1 MHLKSIKEFYN
12 EFYAYLKKDLERP
25 NPRHLHVYQSLKDLL
40 RPNISVL
47 DLGCGLG
54 LTTHFIRQSGC
65 RALGVDLSE
74 RLVSEAR
81 RHFGGDFICA
91 DLCTLSLKKKFE
103 VVTLIDCLEHLPP
116 ERRPLV
122 WEVVRQHLK
131 PDGLLYLN
139 LPAPVFQLWDREHR
153 PQSIQIVDESVP
165 LEEIVASL
173 GEHGFTLLSLI
184 TYGIDV
190 PEQYVEITARYGFS
204 EKLKTHLWQKLASPP
219 LPVIEQTA
227 AAPPE
232 VPSQFRK
239 TGPRP
244 QRTPKRVGFFAGD
257 EGNFHFVQDIEQ
269 YAAQAG
275 LATRFFPEASHSAEK
290 LASALSWCDVAW
302 FEWANGPIIPATHL
316 PKTCLIICRLHKYES
331 YSDLPRQIQW
341 DKVDH
346 LVFISPGV
354 LATFKDHINPQI
366 EELTHVKIIPNTV
379 NPARFSFNPEKSKGF
394 NLAWVG
400 RLHSDKN
407 PALVLQIMAELKKR
421 DPRYRC
427 FMIGRSQDKIIE
439 SYINFMIQ
447 EMKLENQVIYQ
458 GATSDVIS
466 WLSDKS
472 FLLNTSVVEGH
483 PVAVLEAMLLGLKPI
498 LHNFVGGATEMFP
511 PDLVYNTAAEAVELV
526 LSEHYHPEFYRNF
539 VEERYPFQQIMEEN
553 FSLINAKPGIRMA
566 PKISQNKASTVFSVI
581 IPTFN
586 RAGFL
591 QSAIKSVLNQPGPSF
606 EIVVIDDGSTD
617 NTPAVMSAFDDP
629 RVRYLRKEHSGA
641 PDSRNHGIEAAQGEW
656 LLWLDSDDL
665 ILPGWLARLNTIL
678 EAGAE
683 ADVYYGNLEVVDA
696 QGRRLHII
704 RYDDFAGKNALL
716 VSRLVHGNPL
726 PLPGSLMRKDLL
738 ERVGG
743 FDLEFTRA
751 HDYEIWTRLAPAAR
765 FRHVP
770 FLAVQW
776 RWHDANM
783 SSGSV
788 HRDLAFEA
796 KVVQRLLTRHPLTEL
811 FPDLPWQDWQE
822 AQSQAARQ
830 LGEIFSRYGDYKTAG
845 EWLAESQELDT
856 GMDRMKKHA
865 AGL

>member
-1 MHLKSIKEFYN
+1 MHLKSIKDFYN
-12 EFYAYLKKDLERP
+12 DFYPYLKKDLERP

-65 RALGVDLSE
+65 HALGVDLSD

-81 RHFGGDFICA
+81 RHFGGDFLCA

-103 VVTLIDCLEHLPP
+103 LVTLIDCLEHLPP

-122 WEVVRQHLK
+122 WGVVRQHLK

-139 LPAPVFQLWDREHR
+139 LPAPVFQLWNRENR
-153 PQSIQIVDESVP
+153 PQSLQKVDEAVP

-173 GEHGFTLLSLI
+173 GEHGFTLLNLI

-190 PEQYVEITARYGFS
+190 PEQYIEITARYGFS
-204 EKLKTHLWQKLASPP
+204 EKLKTHFWQKLASSP
-219 LPVIEQTA
+219 LPVTIQTT

-232 VPSQFRK
+232 VPSQIRK
-239 TGPRP
+239 TRPRP
-244 QRTPKRVGFFAGD
+244 QKTPKRVGFFAGD
-257 EGNFHFVQDIEQ
+257 NGNFHFVQDIAL

-275 LATRFFPEASHSAEK
+275 LETRFFPEASHSAEK

-316 PKTCLIICRLHKYES
+316 PKTCRMICRLHRYEA

-341 DKVDH
+341 DRVDH

-366 EELTHVKIIPNTV
+366 EELTQVKIIPNTV
-379 NPARFSFNPEKSKGF
+379 NPARFPFNPEKSKGF

-427 FMIGRSQDKIIE
+427 FMIGHSQDKVLE
-439 SYINFMIQ
+439 NYINFMIQ
-447 EMKLENQVIYQ
+447 ELKLENQIIYQ
-458 GATSDVIS
+458 DRKSDIIS

-472 FLLNTSVVEGH
+472 FLLNTSLVEGH
-483 PVAVLEAMLLGLKPI
+483 PVAVLEAMLSGLKPI

-511 PDLVYNTAAEAVELV
+511 PELIYNTAAEAVELI
-526 LSEHYHPEFYRNF
+526 LSEDYQPEFYRNF
-539 VEERYPFQQIMEEN
+539 VEERYPFQQIMDEN
-553 FSLINAKPGIRMA
+553 FSLIIAEPCIRMA
-566 PKISQNKASTVFSVI
+566 SKISQNKTTPFFSVI

-591 QSAIKSVLNQPGPSF
+591 QSAIQSVLNQPGPSF

-617 NTPAVMSAFDDP
+617 HTSAVMSAFADP

-656 LLWLDSDDL
+656 ILWLDSDDL
-665 ILPGWLARLNTIL
+665 MLPGWLARLNMLL
-678 EAGAE
+678 EAGEE
-683 ADVYYGNLEVVDA
+683 ADVYYGNLEVVDV

-704 RYDDFAGKNALL
+704 RYDDFAGKNARL
-716 VSRLVHGNPL
+716 VARLVHGNPL

-738 ERVGG
+738 KRVGC
-743 FDLEFTRA
+743 FDIEFTRA
-751 HDYEIWTRLAPAAR
+751 HDYELWTRLAPVAR

-788 HRDLAFEA
+788 HRDLSFEA
-796 KVVQRLLTRHPLTEL
+796 KVVQRLLTRHPLKEL
-811 FPDLPWQDWQE
+811 FPDLPWQDWQK

-830 LGEIFSRYGDYKTAG
+830 LAEIFSRYGDHKTAG
-845 EWLAESQELDT
+845 EWLAESQELDP
-856 GMDRMKKHA
+856 GMIQRKKHA

>member
-54 LTTHFIRQSGC
+54 LTTHFMRQSGC

-139 LPAPVFQLWDREHR
+139 LPAPAFQLWDREHR

-165 LEEIVASL
+165 LEEIAASL

-204 EKLKTHLWQKLASPP
+204 EKLKTHLWQKLAAAP

-232 VPSQFRK
+232 VPSQFRR
-239 TGPRP
+239 TQPRP
-244 QRTPKRVGFFAGD
+244 QQTPKRVGFFAGD
-257 EGNFHFVQDIEQ
+257 EGNFHFVQDIAQ

-290 LASALSWCDVAW
+290 LASALSLCDVAW

-316 PKTCLIICRLHKYES
+316 PKTCRIICRLHKYEA

-354 LATFKDHINPQI
+354 LAAFKEHINPHI

-427 FMIGRSQDKIIE
+427 FMIGRSQDKVLE

-483 PVAVLEAMLLGLKPI
+483 PVAVLEAMLLGIKPVI
-498 LHNFVGGATEMFP
+498 HNFVGGATEMFS
-511 PDLVYNTAAEAVELV
+511 PDMVYNTAAEAVELV

-539 VEERYPFQQIMEEN
+539 VEKRYPFQHMMEEN
-553 FSLINAKPGIRMA
+553 FSLINAKPGMRMA
-566 PKISQNKASTVFSVI
+566 PKISRNKAPTLFSVI
-581 IPTFN
+581 IPSFN

-641 PDSRNHGIEAAQGEW
+641 PDSRNQGIGAAQGEW

-665 ILPGWLARLNTIL
+665 ILPGWLARLHTIL
-678 EAGAE
+678 ETGAE

-696 QGRRLHII
+696 QSRRLHII

-726 PLPGSLMRKDLL
+726 PLPGSLMRKALL

-751 HDYEIWTRLAPAAR
+751 HDYELWTRLAPAAR

-830 LGEIFSRYGDYKTAG
+830 LGEIFSRYGDHKTAG
-845 EWLAESQELDT
+845 EWLAESQELDPS
-856 GMDRMKKHA
+856 MDRMKKHA